1 MTRRQARRVEVV
13 GVGTP
18 PSLPLRPLVDE
29 VLLVLAQVQ
38 KPSRGSIDDFRPSRP
53 AAVRARRTQPED
65 ASDRR

>member
-1 MTRRQARRVEVV
+1 MTRMQTRRVEVF

-18 PSLPLRPLVDE
+18 PPLPLRPLVDE
-29 VLLVLAQVQ
+29 VLLVLAQGQ
-38 KPSRGSIDDFRPSRP
+38 KPSRGSIDDFRPGRS